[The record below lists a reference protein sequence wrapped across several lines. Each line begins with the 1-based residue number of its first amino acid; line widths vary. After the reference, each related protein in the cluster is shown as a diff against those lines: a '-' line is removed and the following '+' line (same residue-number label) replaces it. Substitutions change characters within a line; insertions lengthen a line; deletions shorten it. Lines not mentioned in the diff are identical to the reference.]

1 MIYQSPIEMFTTEI
15 ISKIEDGAVK
25 AVQAVGF
32 NVDKEEL
39 EKALIADRHRYEMA
53 YQRGYEARDNDIIRC
68 KDCMHYKQYDF
79 EDRPLCREWAMHFPA
94 YGFCYKAE
102 RRSE

>member
-1 MIYQSPIEMFTTEI
+1 MIYQSPIEMFTREI
-15 ISKIEDGAVK
+15 IDKVEDGAVK

-53 YQRGYEARDNDIIRC
+53 YQRGYEARSNDIIRC
-68 KDCMHYKQYDF
+68 KDCKHYNGMPCGIVVYCNTAYDF
-79 EDRPLCREWAMHFPA
+79 CSR
-94 YGFCYKAE
+94 AE
-102 RRSE
+102 RKEE